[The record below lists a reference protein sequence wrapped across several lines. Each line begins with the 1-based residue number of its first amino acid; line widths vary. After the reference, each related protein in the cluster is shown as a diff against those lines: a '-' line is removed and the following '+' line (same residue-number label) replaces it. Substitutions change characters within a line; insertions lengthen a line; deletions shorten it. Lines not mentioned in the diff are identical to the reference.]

1 MNPLK
6 QFAKLLITQLSPQE
20 DWLIQARTQEKIF
33 SWTFDDGPDPIH
45 TPFVLDALHQVG
57 ARATFFVVGERA
69 ARYPDLI
76 RRIVAEGH
84 ELGNHTWTHSEPA
97 HTSAAAF
104 LDEVDRTQDYL
115 EVLTKIRPR
124 WFRPPK
130 GELTFGKWRGLVQ
143 RKLAIALWSQD
154 PKDWRMKSA
163 DELVAWCNSTQ
174 PTPGEVILLHDVHRF
189 GGIAVRLWAREPWYR
204 DWQSIT
210 LSQLVPRKDAHG
222 QLIPLSEI
230 PDSTAIAGSQ
240 LPFIPVPTDNLVMQ
254 AIPEEFSEPPPNPIP
269 PKGASQQRQV
279 EEQIAIDMFEF

>member
-1 MNPLK
+1 MNPLR
-6 QFAKLLITQLSPQE
+6 QLAKLLITQLSPRE
-20 DWLIQARTQEKIF
+20 DWLIQAHTKQPMF

-84 ELGNHTWTHSEPA
+84 ELGNHTWTHSEPSKTT
-97 HTSAAAF
+97 TSAF

-115 EVLTKIRPR
+115 EVLTRNRPR

-130 GELTFGKWRGLVQ
+130 GELTFGKWRGLVKK
-143 RKLAIALWSQD
+143 KLSIALWSHD

-174 PTPGEVILLHDVHRF
+174 PRRGDVILLHDTHRF

-204 DWQSIT
+204 DWQSVT
-210 LSQLVPRKDAHG
+210 LSQLVPRKDAHVHPHLTTDAG
-222 QLIPLSEI
+222 IPAMTNEN
-230 PDSTAIAGSQ
+230 TA
-240 LPFIPVPTDNLVMQ
+240 PFIPVPTDNLVMESTQ
-254 AIPEEFSEPPPNPIP
+254 PEQVEPMPVPGSA
-269 PKGASQQRQV
+269 KGASHQRKV
-279 EEQIAIDMFEF
+279 EEQIAIDMFDF